1 MSQTEQGRREVR
13 QYYSIRTGK
22 NPRPKFDLPL
32 FRRLFLSM
40 YRHFEGEGYFQE
52 YFGYYCVDGGD
63 IPGKLGSDLEGHF
76 LRALRKID
84 VWPIDERYQKYSE
97 EDLFDVIEFLYDY
110 VSSPVDGYHHSYG
123 DCGWHYEEFDRQE
136 GRDEYRSAMNEQL
149 RDYRQGYELTDK
161 GEIRALPP
169 PGMAQ
174 LFEAQVPTG
183 DENKKRVE
191 AAIEKFRGRNSS
203 IDDRRH
209 AVRDLAD
216 VLEFLRPKVK
226 CILTKKDERD
236 MFELANRFGI
246 RHHNERQ
253 QTQYDPAIW
262 LSWVFYYYLAS
273 IHALTRLLEKRDQDE
288 GSQ

>member
-1 MSQTEQGRREVR
+1 
-13 QYYSIRTGK
+13 
-22 NPRPKFDLPL
+22 
-32 FRRLFLSM
+32 M

-63 IPGKLGSDLEGHF
+63 IPGKLGSDLEAHF

-84 VWPIDERYQKYSE
+84 IWPIDERYQKYSE
-97 EDLFDVIEFLYDY
+97 EDLFDVIELLYDY
-110 VSSPVDGYHHSYG
+110 VSRPVDGYHHSYG
-123 DCGWHYEEFDRQE
+123 DCGWHYEEFDRQK
-136 GRDEYRSAMNEQL
+136 GRDEYRSVMNEQL

-161 GEIRALPP
+161 GEIRTLPP

-174 LFEAQVPTG
+174 LFEAQVPT
-183 DENKKRVE
+183 DNENKKRVE

-226 CILTKKDERD
+226 SILTKKDERD
-236 MFELANRFGI
+236 LFELANRFGI

-262 LSWVFYYYLAS
+262 WSWVFYYYLAS

>member
-1 MSQTEQGRREVR
+1 MNQTTQHHRATRR
-13 QYYSIRTGK
+13 YYSIRTGK
-22 NPRPKFDLPL
+22 NPRTHWDLPP
-32 FRRLFLSM
+32 FREVFLSI
-40 YRHFEGEGYFQE
+40 YRYFRDKEYFQE
-52 YFGYYCVDGGD
+52 YFGYECVDAGD
-63 IPGKLGSDLEGHF
+63 VPGKLGPDLEGYF
-76 LRALRKID
+76 LRALRKRAI
-84 VWPIDERYQKYSE
+84 WPVENKYGKYSE
-97 EDLFDVIEFLYDY
+97 DDLFDVIEVLYDC
-110 VSSPVDGYHHSYG
+110 VSRPVGGHYHAYG

-136 GRDEYRSAMNEQL
+136 GRDEYRSVMNEQL
-149 RDYRQGYELTDK
+149 RDYGQGYELSDK
-161 GEIRALPP
+161 GEIRPLPP

-191 AAIEKFRGRNSS
+191 AAIQKFRGRNSS

-226 CILTKKDERD
+226 SILTKKDERD
-236 MFELANRFGI
+236 LFELANRFGI

-253 QTQYDPAIW
+253 QTQYDPTIW

-273 IHALTRLLEKRDQDE
+273 IHALTRLLEKREQDE